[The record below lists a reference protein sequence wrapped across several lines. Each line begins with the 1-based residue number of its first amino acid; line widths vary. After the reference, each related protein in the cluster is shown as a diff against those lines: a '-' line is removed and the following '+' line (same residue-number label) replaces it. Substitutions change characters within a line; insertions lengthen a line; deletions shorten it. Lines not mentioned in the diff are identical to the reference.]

1 VRRARAHPSKGREY
15 FTGTCHLMGDPIF
28 HVLGVKNNQASNKKN
43 TGAGMPIMFSSRK
56 KVFLVTRIPLPKL
69 RLIVE

>member
-1 VRRARAHPSKGREY
+1 
-15 FTGTCHLMGDPIF
+15 
-28 HVLGVKNNQASNKKN
+28 VLGVKNNQASNKKN
-43 TGAGMPIMFSSRK
+43 TGAGMPIMFLSRK